1 MLDCLRASEIKAAV
15 AEKNDV
21 DIDIV
26 IHQKIDSTNSWSLQ
40 QCKSGKNLPFVC
52 FAEEQTQG
60 RGRRGKQWLMS
71 ARSNIAM
78 SISWPFALSQMQL
91 SRLPLSVAMSIVE
104 TLESFGLKHVQ
115 VKWPNDVF
123 VQGKKIAGILIETQT
138 MVAKAVVDKT
148 VTDKTVTD
156 KTVADK
162 VTDKQV
168 SVVIGV
174 GLNFEM
180 PAHKVKTNQDGLDV
194 YSEITDVDREVKAQR
209 VGSNINRTMVAK
221 KLLVNVIRMVQRY
234 KLDSGYYLAKFRTQY
249 DYCKEKNIEV
259 MLDDKTVLSGVA
271 QGITDD
277 AELLVN
283 IDGKECVF
291 NSAEISLKL

>member
-26 IHQKIDSTNSWSLQ
+26 IHQTIDSTNSWSLQ
-40 QCKSGKNLPFVC
+40 QCKSGKSLPFVC

-71 ARSNIAM
+71 AQSNIAM
-78 SISWPFALSQMQL
+78 SISWPFALSHMQL

-123 VQGKKIAGILIETQT
+123 VQGKKIAGILIETQS
-138 MVAKAVVDKT
+138 MVNKTVVDKA
-148 VTDKTVTD
+148 VTDN
-156 KTVADK
+156 

-168 SVVIGV
+168 AVVIGI
-174 GLNFEM
+174 GLNFKM
-180 PAHKVKTNQDGLDV
+180 PAHKVKTSQNGLDV
-194 YSEITDVDREVKAQR
+194 YSEITDVNREVKAQG
-209 VGSNINRTMVAK
+209 VESNINRTMLAK
-221 KLLVNVIRMVQRY
+221 KLLVNVIHMVQRY
-234 KLDSGYYLAKFRTQY
+234 KLDPGHYLAKFRTQY
-249 DYCKEKNIEV
+249 DYCKEKDVEV
-259 MLDDKTVLSGVA
+259 ILDDKTVLSGVA
-271 QGITDD
+271 QGVTDD

-283 IDGKECVF
+283 IDGKERIF
-291 NSAEISLKL
+291 NSAEISVKL

>member
-40 QCKSGKNLPFVC
+40 QCKSAKSLPFAC

-91 SRLPLSVAMSIVE
+91 SRLPLSVAMSVVE

-138 MVAKAVVDKT
+138 VVAKAAADKT
-148 VTDKTVTD
+148 VTDKLTD
-156 KTVADK
+156 NI
-162 VTDKQV
+162 TDKQV
-168 SVVIGV
+168 AVVIGV
-174 GLNFEM
+174 GLNFKM
-180 PAHKVKTNQDGLDV
+180 PAHNVKTKQDGLEV
-194 YSEITDVDREVKAQR
+194 YSEITDVDREMNAQG

-221 KLLVNVIRMVQRY
+221 KLLVNVIHMVQRY
-234 KLDSGYYLAKFRTQY
+234 KLDPGYYLAKFRTQY

-283 IDGKECVF
+283 IDGKDCVF
-291 NSAEISLKL
+291 NSADISLKL